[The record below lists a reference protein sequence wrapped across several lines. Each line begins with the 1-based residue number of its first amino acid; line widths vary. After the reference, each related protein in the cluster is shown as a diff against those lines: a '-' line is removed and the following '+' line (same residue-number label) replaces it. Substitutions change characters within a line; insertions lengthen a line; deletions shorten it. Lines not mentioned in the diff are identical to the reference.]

1 MVITPVVLLMFQ
13 PVGNEETIMPVLDD
27 NESVCELDDQTRL
40 VLCKVGT
47 GIRVSNFM
55 CNHAGDVPAP
65 EDQL

>member
-27 NESVCELDDQTRL
+27 NESVCECDDQTQL
-40 VLCKVGT
+40 LLCKVGIEI
-47 GIRVSNFM
+47 GVSSLM
-55 CNHAGDVPAP
+55 YNHAGDVLAP